1 MTNPL
6 PALQTLQLRAR
17 IIQAVRAFFIDREF
31 LEVETPIRL
40 PAPALE
46 THIDAIPAGKE
57 WLRTSPEL
65 HMKRLLAAGATNIF
79 QLGSCFRL
87 GERGRRHNEEFNLLE
102 WYRIQA
108 DYQDILHD
116 TRDLL
121 VAVSQSVLGA
131 THITYQGQAIEL
143 AASWHVLSVEAA
155 FLRWADWNPIT
166 DWDADRFDLDLVTR
180 VEPNLPRDRPCVLT
194 DYPAPAAALSQL
206 KPGDPRVAER
216 WEVYLAGIELAN
228 AYTELRDVVTQRRRF
243 EDAAHERAALGKTV
257 YPLDEAFL
265 AALPAMPP
273 CGGIALGIDRLVML
287 IADAAEL
294 ADVRIL

>member
-1 MTNPL
+1 MSNPL
-6 PALQTLQLRAR
+6 PSLHTLYTRAR
-17 IIQAVRAFFIDREF
+17 IIQAVRAFFIDRGF

-46 THIDAIPAGKE
+46 TYIDAIPAGKE

-65 HMKRLLAAGATNIF
+65 HMKRLLAAGAPNIF

-102 WYRIQA
+102 WYRIHA
-108 DYQDILHD
+108 DYHDILCD
-116 TRDLL
+116 TRDLI
-121 VAVSQSVLGA
+121 VAVSQSVLGSPQVQ
-131 THITYQGQAIEL
+131 YQGQTIDL
-143 AASWHVLSVEAA
+143 AAPWHVLRVEDA
-155 FLRWADWNPIT
+155 FLRWANWNPVT
-166 DWDADRFDLDLVTR
+166 DWDADRFDLDLVTC
-180 VEPNLPRDRPCVLT
+180 VEPNLPRDRPCVLI

-228 AYTELRDVVTQRRRF
+228 AYTELRDAATQRLRF
-243 EDAAHERAALGKTV
+243 EHTARERATLGKTV
-257 YPLDEAFL
+257 YPLDEDFL
-265 AALPAMPP
+265 AALPDMPP

-287 IADAAEL
+287 LADAAEL